1 MAVVNIMEKIISE
14 KLDLQLK
21 DCACCKCNE
30 CRQDMLAY
38 ALNIIP
44 PKYVNS
50 SKGELFGRID
60 SSKMQNSVDI
70 DIAVAKAIRVVS
82 ASPKHHKT

>member
-21 DCACCKCNE
+21 DCDCCKCNE

-38 ALNIIP
+38 ALNSVS

-50 SKGELFGRID
+50 AKGELFGRID

-70 DIAVAKAIRVVS
+70 DIAIARAINVVS
-82 ASPKHHKT
+82 SSPKHRQ

>member
-1 MAVVNIMEKIISE
+1 MAVVNIMENIISE

-21 DCACCKCNE
+21 DCDCCKCND
-30 CRQDMLAY
+30 CKQDMLAY

-50 SKGELFGRID
+50 AKGELFGRIN
-60 SSKMQNSVDI
+60 STKLQNSVDI
-70 DIAVAKAIRVVS
+70 DIAIAKAISIVS
-82 ASPKHHKT
+82 ASPNHKK